1 MTSTTTSPADSPVT
15 QDGDVLVLRIS
26 DPDKGSALDGSA
38 LTLATAA
45 LREIARGER
54 EIGAILILG
63 AGRNFCAGGNVRDFA
78 SAQHR
83 PTFIRALADSFHD
96 FVTALLDADRPV
108 VAGVR
113 GWAAGA
119 GLSVVLHADIA
130 VGGPSTKLRPAYTG
144 IGLSPDG
151 GMTWTLPRAV
161 GAARARDIILTDRVV
176 NADEAL
182 AWGILSR
189 LVDDDAEVEAT
200 ATQIARTLA
209 AGPRAGLSATRS
221 LLSRSATAT
230 LRDQLAAEAHAISTN
245 SGTREGIEGVDAFVG
260 KRAPD
265 FATARDQ

>member
-1 MTSTTTSPADSPVT
+1 MTSTTTFPADSPVT

-63 AGRNFCAGGNVRDFA
+63 AGRSFCAGGNVRDFA

-161 GAARARDIILTDRVV
+161 
-176 NADEAL
+176 

>member
-1 MTSTTTSPADSPVT
+1 MTLTTTSPADSAVT

-26 DPDKGSALDGSA
+26 DASKGGALDDASLKSA
-38 LTLATAA
+38 TTA

-54 EIGAILILG
+54 EVGAVLLLG

-78 SAQHR
+78 SAEHR
-83 PTFIRALADSFHD
+83 PTFIRALADTFHD

-119 GLSVVLHADIA
+119 GLSIVLHADIA
-130 VGGPSTKLRPAYTG
+130 IGGPSTNLRPAYTG

-151 GMTWTLPRAV
+151 GMTWTLPRTV
-161 GAARARDIILTDRVV
+161 GAARARDIILTDRVIT
-176 NADEAL
+176 ADEGL

-189 LVDDDAEVEAT
+189 LVDDAEIDDT
-200 ATQIARTLA
+200 AAEIARTLA
-209 AGPRAGLSATRS
+209 AGPRAGLAATRA
-221 LLSRSATAT
+221 LLSASATAS

-245 SGTREGIEGVDAFVG
+245 SGSAEGVEGVDAFVG
-260 KRAPD
+260 KRTPD
-265 FATARDQ
+265 FSAARER